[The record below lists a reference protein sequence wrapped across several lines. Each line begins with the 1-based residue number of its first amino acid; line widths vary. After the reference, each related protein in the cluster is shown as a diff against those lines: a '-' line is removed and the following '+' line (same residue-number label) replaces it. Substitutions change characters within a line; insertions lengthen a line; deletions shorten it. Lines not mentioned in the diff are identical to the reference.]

1 MKRTVKKKKVTLF
14 HRIEPLLYLAPAFL
28 VLGVFV
34 YYPFFKTIGESF
46 FLLNS
51 MGQIREFIGIEN
63 YDESIWYFIAP
74 LITIVCL
81 QKLVA
86 FIDLRFPKIRD
97 KIDGKEKMIIYKGV
111 IQLKAMNEEK
121 YNMNDLYTQLR
132 SKDIRSI
139 EEVEYAILETNG
151 NLSVFTYEENQDNT
165 FPLPLIVSGQID
177 AEALK
182 LTGKNKKWL
191 KNELKKQGIKSEKEV
206 YGATLSN
213 NSLKIVKFKNQKV
226 ENKNEK

>member
-1 MKRTVKKKKVTLF
+1 M
-14 HRIEPLLYLAPAFL
+14 
-28 VLGVFV
+28 
-34 YYPFFKTIGESF
+34 
-46 FLLNS
+46 
-51 MGQIREFIGIEN
+51 
-63 YDESIWYFIAP
+63 
-74 LITIVCL
+74 
-81 QKLVA
+81 
-86 FIDLRFPKIRD
+86 
-97 KIDGKEKMIIYKGV
+97 
-111 IQLKAMNEEK
+111 EEK